1 MTSKFS
7 QGDHVY
13 LLDVNNPSLPHKRRG
28 IRDYYSSEEQISLLS
43 DWIDAKKCLP
53 RLPSMKGLEFSV
65 SKD

>member
-28 IRDYYSSEEQISLLS
+28 IRDY
-43 DWIDAKKCLP
+43 
-53 RLPSMKGLEFSV
+53 FN
-65 SKD
+65 

>member
-28 IRDYYSSEEQISLLS
+28 IRDYFKLAFVPFLYFLFQNDI
-43 DWIDAKKCLP
+43 C
-53 RLPSMKGLEFSV
+53 F
-65 SKD
+65 